1 VLRGFDVSHYQGAV
15 DWADLKRRYGIAF
28 GACKATEGVSLTDN
42 QFKANWSKLAAI
54 DVVRMAYHYGHPARD
69 PERSADVFLD
79 HITRIEPTDLLVL
92 DLETS
97 DGLSQTTV
105 NAWAKAWAAHVRK
118 LAAGHSPV
126 LYAGAAYMENDTGK
140 GLNGPYGSWW
150 YPRYPNAFV
159 DTTSWPAKFN
169 PRLPSPNAWGGP
181 PKFWQFTASFL
192 TPDHV
197 LDANVFNG
205 TLAQLHSLNGDDDMP
220 LTSDEIDKI
229 AERVW
234 KKDGLIRNLSVADP
248 TDPAA
253 HGPAN
258 WFLSNL
264 EDTQDKDHEA
274 LAQLTREVA
283 AIKAKVDSL
292 SVGGVDYDLLAA
304 KVVDLFA
311 SRLQS

>member
-1 VLRGFDVSHYQGAV
+1 
-15 DWADLKRRYGIAF
+15 
-28 GACKATEGVSLTDN
+28 
-42 QFKANWSKLAAI
+42 
-54 DVVRMAYHYGHPARD
+54 
-69 PERSADVFLD
+69 
-79 HITRIEPTDLLVL
+79 
-92 DLETS
+92 
-97 DGLSQTTV
+97 
-105 NAWAKAWAAHVRK
+105 
-118 LAAGHSPV
+118 
-126 LYAGAAYMENDTGK
+126 
-140 GLNGPYGSWW
+140 
-150 YPRYPNAFV
+150 
-159 DTTSWPAKFN
+159 
-169 PRLPSPNAWGGP
+169 
-181 PKFWQFTASFL
+181 
-192 TPDHV
+192 
-197 LDANVFNG
+197 
-205 TLAQLHSLNGDDDMP
+205 
-220 LTSDEIDKI
+220 
-229 AERVW
+229 VW

>member
-42 QFKANWSKLAAI
+42 QFKANWAKLARI

-69 PERSADVFLD
+69 PERSADFFLD
-79 HITRIEPTDLLVL
+79 HVATIEPTDLLVL

-97 DGLSQTTV
+97 DGLSQATV

-118 LAAGHSPV
+118 LAPGHSPV
-126 LYAGAAYMENDTGK
+126 LYAGSAYMENKTGK
-140 GLNGPYGSWW
+140 GLNGPFGSWW

-159 DTTSWPAKFN
+159 DTTSWPARFN
-169 PRLPSPNAWGGP
+169 PTLPSPNAWGGP

-205 TLAQLHSLNGDDDMP
+205 TQAQLHSLNGEHMP
-220 LTSDEIDKI
+220 LTDADIAKIKAMPISNTVTEEPGDTISLGVLLANDRKRLYETKVAINDI
-229 AERVW
+229 AE
-234 KKDGLIRNLSVADP
+234 DVA
-248 TDPAA
+248 
-253 HGPAN
+253 
-258 WFLSNL
+258 
-264 EDTQDKDHEA
+264 
-274 LAQLTREVA
+274 V
-283 AIKAKVDSL
+283 IKAKVESL
-292 SVGGVDYDLLAA
+292 SVGGIDYDLLAA

>member
-28 GACKATEGVSLTDN
+28 GACKATEGVSLIDN

-118 LAAGHSPV
+118 LAPGHSPV
-126 LYAGAAYMENDTGK
+126 LYAGAAYMENDAGK

-150 YPRYPNAFV
+150 YPQYPNAYV
-159 DTTSWPAKFN
+159 DTTKWPSHLTA
-169 PRLPSPNAWGGP
+169 RLPSPNAWGGP
-181 PKFWQFTASFL
+181 PDFWQFTASFL

-197 LDANVFNG
+197 LDANVYNG
-205 TLAQLHSLNGDDDMP
+205 TVHQLRSLNGDNMALTDADIAKIKAMP
-220 LTSDEIDKI
+220 ISNTVTEEPGDTITLGALLANDRKRLYDTRI
-229 AERVW
+229 AVNDIARDV
-234 KKDGLIRNLSVADP
+234 
-248 TDPAA
+248 T
-253 HGPAN
+253 
-258 WFLSNL
+258 
-264 EDTQDKDHEA
+264 
-274 LAQLTREVA
+274 
-283 AIKAKVDSL
+283 AIKAKVESL
-292 SVGGVDYDLLAA
+292 SVGGIDYDLLAA